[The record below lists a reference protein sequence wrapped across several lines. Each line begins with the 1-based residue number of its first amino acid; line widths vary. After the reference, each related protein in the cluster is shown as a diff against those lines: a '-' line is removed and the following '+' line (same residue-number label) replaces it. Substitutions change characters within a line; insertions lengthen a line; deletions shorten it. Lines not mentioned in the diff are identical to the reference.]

1 MEKRVI
7 TIKSYPQVLVD
18 RIPLPTWSVWFIIW
32 SGVFIIDYWLSSDV
46 QTHSHF
52 TELGIIAFF
61 FSLCVNLAVSNQI
74 LNGLYYDLKL
84 FIDLDE
90 TQLQNWYEQRLK
102 FMYTGMWPILF
113 SIAFVIILEISGG
126 SLVNEINSVDNTL
139 LIFRAAYRI
148 AGFFLLGL
156 CLWSILN
163 FMRLPSEVLR
173 FKLKPKLPN
182 LQGVGIQAIGGAFFK
197 VAIIGA
203 LSFALLA
210 ATIYVS
216 PLSDNLMILG
226 WLAFGGATIIG
237 LFLSPLFSIHRV
249 MVAEKRIQL
258 VSLSSLIQSALVR
271 INDEPSP
278 QNLQQ
283 LKEMFQL
290 QKHLQDLDDWPFN
303 SKMLWQLI
311 SVLLIPLMLV
321 LIEIF
326 LK

>member
-7 TIKSYPQVLVD
+7 TIKSFPQVLVNW
-18 RIPLPTWSVWFIIW
+18 IPLPTWSVWLLIW
-32 SGVFIIDYWLSSDV
+32 SGVFIVDYWLSADL
-46 QTHSHF
+46 QYHSHF

-74 LNGLYYDLKL
+74 LNSLYYDLKL
-84 FIDLDE
+84 FIDMGEDE
-90 TQLQNWYEQRLK
+90 LQGWYDQKLK
-102 FMYTGMWPILF
+102 FMYTGLWPILF
-113 SIAFVIILEISGG
+113 SIAFVTILEISGG
-126 SLVNEINSVDNTL
+126 ALVNKINSFDSTL
-139 LIFRAAYRI
+139 LIFRASYRI

-156 CLWSILN
+156 CLWSIIN

-249 MVAEKRIQL
+249 MVTEKRTQL

-283 LKEMFQL
+283 LKEMFEL